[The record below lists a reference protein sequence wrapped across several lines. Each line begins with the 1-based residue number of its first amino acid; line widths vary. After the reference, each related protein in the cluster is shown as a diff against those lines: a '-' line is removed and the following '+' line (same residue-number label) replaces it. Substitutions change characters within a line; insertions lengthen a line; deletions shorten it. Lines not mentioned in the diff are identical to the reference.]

1 MTVLVN
7 HRAAAFVVGTFVS
20 LSLSLSFSL
29 CACKRTEKPT
39 EKTPSENAPLRG
51 PSANEPKPAGSGPE
65 LRAAQVPAEERPTTG
80 EAKDPLKSAD
90 ADMREVLVEYD
101 RMGAK
106 PISNLSVE
114 EARKQPTLFDA
125 QASLLKK
132 KGKSAP
138 PLPVMKTEDRKNPG
152 PGGQMKVRI
161 YTPKL
166 DDKSK
171 DKGPVGVVVYYRG
184 GGFVL
189 GDLDTYDPSARAIA
203 NGARA
208 IVVAPDYRRAPE
220 HKFPA
225 AHDDAFA
232 AYEWVVKNAPS
243 FGGDPKRVAVA
254 GESAGGNL
262 AANVALMA
270 RERKDK
276 GLQQPVHQLL
286 IYPMAQTSL
295 ETRSYKEWANAKP
308 LDRAAMSWFF
318 DKLAR
323 TPQDKEDKRLELV
336 SASMKGAAP
345 ATIVLAEIDP
355 LASDGEALHKRLED
369 EGVKAEKKT
378 YEGVTHEFFG
388 LGASVAD
395 AKNAEEWATGRLKDA
410 LAR

>member
-1 MTVLVN
+1 MSIAFVN
-7 HRAAAFVVGTFVS
+7 HRTAALVVGTLV
-20 LSLSLSFSL
+20 SFSL
-29 CACKRTEKPT
+29 SCSLAGCKRTEKPT

-51 PSANEPKPAGSGPE
+51 PSANEPRPPASGPE
-65 LRAAQVPAEERPTTG
+65 LRAAQVPQEERPANG
-80 EAKDPLKSAD
+80 EVKDPLKSAD
-90 ADMREVLVEYD
+90 SDMREVLVEHNGL
-101 RMGAK
+101 GAK
-106 PISNLSVE
+106 PISSLSVE

-138 PLPVMKTEDRKNPG
+138 PLPVMKTEDRKIPG
-152 PGGQMKVRI
+152 PGGQMRVRI

-166 DDKSK
+166 DDKG
-171 DKGPVGVVVYYRG
+171 KGRGAPGVVVYYHG
-184 GGFVL
+184 GGLVL
-189 GDLDTYDPSARAIA
+189 GDIDTYDPSARAIA
-203 NGARA
+203 NGAQA
-208 IVVAPDYRRAPE
+208 IVVSADYRRAPE

-225 AHDDAFA
+225 AHDDALA
-232 AYEWVVKNAPS
+232 AYEWAVKNAPS

-270 RERKDK
+270 RDRKDK
-276 GLQQPVHQLL
+276 GMQQPVHQLL

-308 LDRAAMSWFF
+308 LDRATMAWFF
-318 DKLAR
+318 DKIVR
-323 TPQDKEDKRLELV
+323 TPQDKEDKRLQLV
-336 SASMKGAAP
+336 TASMKGAAP

-369 EGVKAEKKT
+369 EGVKTEKKT